1 MHSSRYNWWIK
12 SSVRWKIEAKN
23 NDKVLRENREIIQ
36 SAIVAG
42 IDWKIIITVEV
53 RICDGISSNF
63 VG

>member
-23 NDKVLRENREIIQ
+23 NDKVLRENRKTIQ

-42 IDWKIIITVEV
+42 IDWKIIITVV
-53 RICDGISSNF
+53 VTICDGISSNF

>member
-42 IDWKIIITVEV
+42 IDWKIIIIAEV